1 MTDAPIP
8 ILTRLAALC
17 RRSGPR
23 YTVLLSARL
32 VTAAGTFPVTIRD
45 LSLEG
50 TMIRGAGLPR
60 VGSRLLLHRRLLVL
74 PATVIWRSGDQA
86 GLRFE
91 QPLTEEQLFREV
103 DRTRLVA
110 EPEPELQA
118 SAAA

>member
-8 ILTRLAALC
+8 ILTKLAALC

-32 VTAAGTFPVTIRD
+32 VTAAGNVPVTIRD

-50 TMIRGAGLPR
+50 SMIQGTALPR
-60 VGSRLLLHRRLLVL
+60 VGARLLLHRRLMVI
-74 PATVIWRSGDQA
+74 PATVIWQSGNRA

-91 QPLTEEQLFREV
+91 QPLTEEQLYREV
-103 DRTRLVA
+103 DRARCA
-110 EPEPELQA
+110 APAELQA
-118 SAAA
+118 TAA

>member
-8 ILTRLAALC
+8 ILSRLAALC

-50 TMIRGAGLPR
+50 TMINGTGLPR
-60 VGSRLLLHRRLLVL
+60 VGCRLLLHRRLLVL
-74 PATVIWRSGDQA
+74 PATVIWRSGNRA

-91 QPLTEEQLFREV
+91 QPLTEEQLYREV

-110 EPEPELQA
+110 EPELQA
-118 SAAA
+118 SVAA

>member
-91 QPLTEEQLFREV
+91 QPLT
-103 DRTRLVA
+103 
-110 EPEPELQA
+110 
-118 SAAA
+118 